1 MNFYKSADFIISTDN
16 CPEIHDQVLK
26 VRFPQ
31 KAEIVFES
39 LVDLLHKRFKTDKH
53 QFRGRPSLISLVVE
67 NAIYGKN
74 IFSDKK

>member
-1 MNFYKSADFIISTDN
+1 MPN
-16 CPEIHDQVLK
+16 CPEIYDQGLK

-39 LVDLLHKRFKTDKH
+39 LADLLHNRLKTDKH
-53 QFRGRPSLISLVVE
+53 QFRGRPSLTSLVVE